1 MSKETKIPIQ
11 CPICG
16 TIFFVKPEE
25 LKDKVNCPRCRVP
38 LEIKAIPPIRDL
50 KDAYLLAM
58 ICTYQNI
65 NKLYDILGR
74 VIEKTL
80 GGK

>member
-1 MSKETKIPIQ
+1 MAKETKIPVQ
-11 CPICG
+11 CPICS

-25 LKDKVNCPRCRVP
+25 LKDKVNCPRCKVP

-65 NKLYDILGR
+65 SKLYDILGKTL
-74 VIEKTL
+74 EKIL